1 MRQLTL
7 ILLIFSTTLFGQ
19 TNGEICI
26 GKKDSLYSNILKENR
41 EIIVYVPQNENP
53 YIQTDKYPVLYLLDG
68 DILFT
73 KTIGMLDHLSSD
85 YGSERCPKM
94 IVVGIINSNRFKDL
108 LPITSK
114 DKQDSIDDF
123 TKFMEKELIPYI
135 DKKYPTQQY
144 RTLLGHSL
152 GGLRS
157 ANTLVYQSQVFN
169 SYIALD
175 PSLGHDMNVWSDK
188 THNLMK
194 SKTFNNKSLYLA
206 MAQTMPK
213 SMDTSAIQKDTT
225 GWSRHMRSIMR
236 FANDINTNKNKG
248 LNFNWKYYPNLTHG
262 EVTFEGAY
270 DGLKSIFSWYYNEDI
285 NKIYDNAT
293 SVNSVVEI
301 ITKKY
306 DIISSNMGLQ
316 VLPPEGSIMKI
327 IDVLLSKGMKEKAV
341 AFADLNVKNYPQSEL
356 AAYYKNYALW
366 GDKKPL
372 ADLLTQKSAKEVSKL
387 CLTESKLKSPTYN
400 ISETAINELAYQLLQ
415 EKKLQDALV
424 FFLINTELYPKS
436 SNVYDGYGECLLA
449 LGKEKEGLAAY
460 KKSLDLN
467 PNNSNA
473 DSVLKKYNQ
482 K

>member
-1 MRQLTL
+1 MRQLTF
-7 ILLIFSTTLFGQ
+7 ILLICATTLFGQ
-19 TNGEICI
+19 KNGEICI

-68 DILFT
+68 DILFA
-73 KTIGMLDHLSSD
+73 KTIGILDHLSSY

-157 ANTLVYQSQVFN
+157 ANTLVYQPQVFN

-175 PSLGHDMNVWSDK
+175 PSLGHDMYIWSNK
-188 THNLMK
+188 THDLLK

-213 SMDTSAIQKDTT
+213 SMDSATIQKDTT

-270 DGLKSIFSWYYNEDI
+270 DGIKSIFSWYYNGDV
-285 NKIYDNAT
+285 NKIYDNET
-293 SVNSVVEI
+293 SVNSSIEI

-306 DIISSNMGLQ
+306 DIISSNMGFR
-316 VLPPEGSIMKI
+316 VLPPEGDI
-327 IDVLLSKGMKEKAV
+327 INIIETLLDKGMKDKAV

-356 AAYYKNYALW
+356 ASYYKNSAMW
-366 GDKKPL
+366 SDKKPL
-372 ADLLTQKSAKEVSKL
+372 AALLPQKTSKEITKL
-387 CLTESKLKSPTYN
+387 CLNESKKTNPAYN
-400 ISETAINELAYQLLQ
+400 ISESAINELAYQLLQ
-415 EKKLQDALV
+415 ENKLQDALI
-424 FFLINTELYPKS
+424 FFKLNTDLYPES

-449 LGKEKEGLAAY
+449 IGKEKEGIEAY

-473 DSVLKKYNQ
+473 ESVLKKHNQ

>member
-1 MRQLTL
+1 MRQLKFLLL
-7 ILLIFSTTLFGQ
+7 ILSTTLFGQ

-41 EIIVYVPQNENP
+41 QIVVYVPQNENP
-53 YIQTDKYPVLYLLDG
+53 YVQTDKYPVLYLLDG

-157 ANTLVYQSQVFN
+157 ANTLVYQPQVFN

-188 THNLMK
+188 TYNLMK

-206 MAQTMPK
+206 MAQTMSK

-236 FANDINTNKNKG
+236 FAIDINTNKNKG

-285 NKIYDNAT
+285 NKIYDNST
-293 SVNSVVEI
+293 SVNSAVEI

-316 VLPPEGSIMKI
+316 VLPPESSIMKI

-341 AFADLNVKNYPQSEL
+341 AFADLNVKNYPQSEM

-366 GDKKPL
+366 GDKKL
-372 ADLLTQKSAKEVSKL
+372 LSDLLPVKTAKEVSKF
-387 CLTESKLKSPTYN
+387 CLTESKLKSTTYN

-424 FFLINTELYPKS
+424 FFKTNTELYPKS
-436 SNVYDGYGECLLA
+436 ANVYDGYGECLLA
-449 LGKEKEGLAAY
+449 IGKEKEGLAAY
-460 KKSLDLN
+460 KKSLALN
-467 PNNSNA
+467 PNNINA
-473 DSVLKKYNQ
+473 ASVLQRYNE